1 MKKILSILI
10 LFLLSNCGYQ
20 PIYTQSD
27 SSNIAIKSITLD
39 GDKKIN
45 RRIIYLTVASVD
57 KNNDL
62 AYDLKLSSNKVIRSI
77 AKDST
82 GNITKFRMTVNIDL
96 SLERPNQNNK
106 SKKFS
111 LSFSYN
117 NQANKFDLLQYQKN
131 IENNLINKLSQEIK
145 IFIDS

>member
-1 MKKILSILI
+1 MNKIFSILI
-10 LFLLSNCGYQ
+10 LVVLTNCGYQ

-27 SSNIAIKSITLD
+27 LTNTVIKSITLG

-45 RRIIYLTVASVD
+45 KKIIYLTVANVD

-62 AYDLKLSSNKVIRSI
+62 AYDLKLSSKKVILSI
-77 AKDST
+77 AKDSA
-82 GNITKFRMTVNIDL
+82 GNTTKFRMKIDVDL
-96 SLERPNQNNK
+96 SLEGPNQNNK

-117 NQANKFDLLQYQKN
+117 NMPKKFDLLQYQKN

-145 IFIDS
+145 IFMDS